1 MTYSLFKMQPIVIH
15 DSRTAERQ
23 RSLPP
28 GYTAATDQ
36 DRREVVLCPD
46 GRVIWWN
53 TWEAEQRRKATVPNA
68 VLNASDG
75 TTDLDEHDADHEQW
89 PDDMR

>member
-1 MTYSLFKMQPIVIH
+1 MTYSLFKMQPIVIR

-36 DRREVVLCPD
+36 DRSEVVLCPD

-53 TWEAEQRRKATVPNA
+53 TWEAEQRRKATAPSA
-68 VLNASDG
+68 RDG
-75 TTDLDEHDADHEQW
+75 TTDQTDLDEHDADHKQW

>member
-1 MTYSLFKMQPIVIH
+1 MTYSLFKMQPIVIR
-15 DSRTAERQ
+15 DSRTTERQ

-36 DRREVVLCPD
+36 DRNEVVLCPD

-53 TWEAEQRRKATVPNA
+53 TWEADQRRNAQMRSTSDSAT
-68 VLNASDG
+68 DQ
-75 TTDLDEHDADHEQW
+75 TDLDEHDADHKQW